1 MTVKGRRAEYAEAT
15 RTALLEAGRK
25 LFIERRY
32 GDLSADE
39 IARAARLTRGAVYHH
54 FTGGKPGL
62 FEAVFEQVE
71 QELTDRLTAALG
83 APGDPWDTAVR
94 ALNVFLDECTDVA
107 YQRIVLQEGP
117 AALGWDRWRELDEQ
131 HMVGLIRDLV
141 AQLIRAEVFRP
152 RSPDLTARA
161 IYGLLTELAWTL
173 ADTTD
178 DQVRHEAGQIAL
190 DMISSLR
197 RHPE

>member
-15 RTALLEAGRK
+15 RSALLEAGRG

-32 GDLSADE
+32 SELSADE

-54 FTGGKPGL
+54 FSGKQGL

-71 QELTDRLTAALG
+71 QELTERLTSALG
-83 APGDPWDTAVR
+83 EPGNPWDTAVR

-117 AALGWDRWRELDEQ
+117 FALGWDRWRELDERY
-131 HMVGLIRDLV
+131 MVGLIRNLV
-141 AQLIRAEVFRP
+141 DELIRAGVFRP
-152 RSPDLTARA
+152 RSPELTVRA
-161 IYGLLTELAWTL
+161 IYGLLTELAWSL

-178 DQVRHEAGQIAL
+178 DQLRREAGQIAL
-190 DMISSLR
+190 GMISSLR
-197 RHPE
+197 REAE

>member
-15 RTALLEAGRK
+15 RSALLEAGRR

-32 GDLSADE
+32 ADLSADE

-54 FTGGKPGL
+54 FTGGKQGL

-71 QELTDRLTAALG
+71 QELTDRLKSALG
-83 APGDPWDTAVR
+83 EPGTPWDTAIR
-94 ALNVFLDECTDVA
+94 ALNVFLDECTDRS

-117 AALGWDRWRELDEQ
+117 FALGWDRWRELDERY
-131 HMVGLIRDLV
+131 MVGLVRDLV
-141 AQLIRAEVFRP
+141 EELIRADVFQP

-161 IYGLLTELAWTL
+161 IYGLLTELAWSL

-178 DQVRHEAGQIAL
+178 DQVRREAGEIAL
-190 DMISSLR
+190 AMISSLR
-197 RHPE
+197 REPE

>member
-15 RTALLEAGRK
+15 RSALLETARR
-25 LFIERRY
+25 LFIEQRY
-32 GDLSADE
+32 SELSADE

-54 FTGGKPGL
+54 FGGKQGL

-71 QELTDRLTAALG
+71 QELTERLTSAIG
-83 APGDPWDTAVR
+83 EPGDSWDTTVR

-117 AALGWDRWRELDEQ
+117 FALGWDRWRELDERYTL
-131 HMVGLIRDLV
+131 GLIGRAVDRLV
-141 AQLIRAEVFRP
+141 REGVFRP
-152 RSPDLTARA
+152 RSTELTVRA
-161 IYGLLTELAWTL
+161 IYGLLTELAWSL

-178 DQVRHEAGQIAL
+178 ERTRREAGQIAL
-190 DMISSLR
+190 DMIGALR
-197 RHPE
+197 GPVE

>member
-15 RTALLEAGRK
+15 RSALLATARR
-25 LFIERRY
+25 LFIERKY
-32 GDLSADE
+32 SDLSADE
-39 IARAARLTRGAVYHH
+39 IAGAARLTRGAVYHH
-54 FTGGKPGL
+54 FNGKQGL

-71 QELTDRLTAALG
+71 QELTERLTTALG

-117 AALGWDRWRELDEQ
+117 VALGWARWRELDER

-141 AQLIRAEVFRP
+141 DELIRAGVFRP
-152 RSPDLTARA
+152 RSPQLTVRA
-161 IYGLLTELAWTL
+161 VYGLLTELAWSL
-173 ADTTD
+173 AETNDE
-178 DQVRHEAGQIAL
+178 QVRREAGQIAL
-190 DMISSLR
+190 GMIDSLR
-197 RHPE
+197 RDVQ